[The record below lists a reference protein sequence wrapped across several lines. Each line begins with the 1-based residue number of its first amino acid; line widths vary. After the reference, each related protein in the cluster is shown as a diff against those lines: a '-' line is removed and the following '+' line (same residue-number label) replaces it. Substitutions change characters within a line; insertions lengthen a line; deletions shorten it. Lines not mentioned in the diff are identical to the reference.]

1 MARNLKD
8 GERLNL
14 NNMAKNGYV
23 LASTTGDS
31 DVRFVIW
38 RVVAA
43 DVDTASDSTVSGD
56 FEFPYTGT
64 ITEIGAYNDTAGATG
79 TMVVDVHLNGTT
91 IMTTDKLDID
101 TTEKTTRT
109 AATAPAL
116 TTTAI
121 TAGDI
126 LTCDIDA
133 VHTTAAK
140 GLTIRIGI
148 RLD

>member
-1 MARNLKD
+1 
-8 GERLNL
+8 
-14 NNMAKNGYV
+14 MAKAGNV
-23 LASTTGDS
+23 LASTTGNS

-43 DVDTASDSTVSGD
+43 DTNCAVDTTVSGD
-56 FEFPYTGT
+56 FEFPFTGT
-64 ITEIGAYNDTAGATG
+64 ITEIGAYTDTAGTTG
-79 TMVVDVHLNGTT
+79 TMVVDVHLAGTT

-101 TTEKTTRT
+101 TTEKSTRT

-133 VHTTAAK
+133 IHTTPAK
-140 GLTIRIGI
+140 GLSIRIGV

>member
-1 MARNLKD
+1 
-8 GERLNL
+8 
-14 NNMAKNGYV
+14 MAKAGNV
-23 LASTTGDS
+23 LASTSGNS

-38 RVVAA
+38 RVV
-43 DVDTASDSTVSGD
+43 DSATDCAVATTVSGD

-64 ITEIGAYNDTAGATG
+64 ITEIGAYNDTAGTTG
-79 TMVVDVHLNGTT
+79 TMVADVHLAGTT

-101 TTEKTTRT
+101 TTEKSTRT
-109 AATAPAL
+109 AATPPAL

-126 LTCDIDA
+126 LTVDIDA

-140 GLTIRIGI
+140 GLTVRIGV

>member
-1 MARNLKD
+1 
-8 GERLNL
+8 
-14 NNMAKNGYV
+14 MAKNGYV
-23 LASTTGDS
+23 LSSTTGNS
-31 DVRFVIW
+31 DVRYVVW
-38 RVVAA
+38 RVVASDTNCA
-43 DVDTASDSTVSGD
+43 VDTTVSGD

-64 ITEIGAYNDTAGATG
+64 ITEIGAYNDTAGTTG
-79 TMVVDVHLNGTT
+79 TMVADVHLNGTT

-109 AATAPAL
+109 AATAPAV

-133 VHTTAAK
+133 IHTTPAK

>member
-1 MARNLKD
+1 
-8 GERLNL
+8 
-14 NNMAKNGYV
+14 MAKGGNL
-23 LASTTGDS
+23 LASTTGNS

-38 RVVAA
+38 RAVAS
-43 DVDTASDSTVSGD
+43 DTACATATGVSGD

-64 ITEIGAYNDTAGATG
+64 ITEIGAYNDTAGTTG
-79 TMVVDVHLNGTT
+79 TMVVDVHLGGTT

-109 AATAPAL
+109 AATAPTL

-133 VHTTAAK
+133 IHTTPAN
-140 GLTIRIGI
+140 GLTIRIGV